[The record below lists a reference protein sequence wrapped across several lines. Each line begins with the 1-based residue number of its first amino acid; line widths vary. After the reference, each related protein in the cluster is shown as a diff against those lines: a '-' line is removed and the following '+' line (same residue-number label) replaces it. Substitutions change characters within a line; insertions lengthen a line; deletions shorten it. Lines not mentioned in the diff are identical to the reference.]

1 MEKTQAQFGRI
12 DGLIN
17 SAGMLRI
24 HHIEDKDETALD
36 EMWEVNVK
44 GPLRLTRAAL
54 PALKKTGEGRVVNMV
69 SMAGKRVQG
78 SVVGYGITKYAQMAL
93 THASRNNGWNTV
105 LEPPQ
110 YVRAG

>member
-1 MEKTQAQFGRI
+1 LHFPYDATDKIGAERWVEKTQAQFGRI

-54 PALKKTGEGRVVNMV
+54 PALKKRAKAARSIWSAWRVNVF
-69 SMAGKRVQG
+69 R
-78 SVVGYGITKYAQMAL
+78 AQWSAM
-93 THASRNNGWNTV
+93 
-105 LEPPQ
+105 Q
-110 YVRAG
+110 